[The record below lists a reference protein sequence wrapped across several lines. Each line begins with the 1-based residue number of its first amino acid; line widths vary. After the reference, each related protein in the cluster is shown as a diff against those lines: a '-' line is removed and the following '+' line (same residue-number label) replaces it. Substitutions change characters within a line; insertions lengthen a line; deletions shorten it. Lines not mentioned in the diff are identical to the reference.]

1 MKIGVLIKQVADVGS
16 VRIDSRTGEPNIGG
30 KPVMNIGDA
39 HALSEAIDLRE
50 ATGGEVIAVGLGP
63 KSARDALVEALATGA
78 DGALHIACE
87 ETDHLNS
94 LSTARTIAEAVRGE
108 GFDVLF
114 AGHKAADYG
123 TGQVG
128 IQIAEYLR
136 IHHLSNVT
144 VVIAEGESLHVTR
157 DADGFPEEIDAET
170 PILLALSPREDAPKR
185 HPSLRGMMQAKRKPV
200 REVEATIPLTNEL
213 AWSKPMAQRVS
224 ADRIL
229 LEGEPANEAAAKLA
243 AWLRAHRLVG

>member
-1 MKIGVLIKQVADVGS
+1 MKVGVFIKQVVDVGS
-16 VRIDSRTGEPNIGG
+16 VRIDGSTGEPNIGG

-50 ATGGEVIAVGLGP
+50 ATGGEVIAIGLGP
-63 KSARDALVEALATGA
+63 ESAREVLVEALATGA
-78 DGALHIACE
+78 DGALHITCE
-87 ETDHLNS
+87 ETDRSDS

-114 AGHKAADYG
+114 AGQKAADYG
-123 TGQVG
+123 TGQVA
-128 IQIAEYLR
+128 IQIAEHLR
-136 IHHLSNVT
+136 IRHLSNVT
-144 VVIAEGESLHVTR
+144 LVVADGESLHVTR
-157 DADGFPEEIDAET
+157 DADGFPEEIDPET
-170 PILLALSPREDAPKR
+170 PILLVLSPREDSPKR

-200 REVEATIPLTNEL
+200 REVEPAIFLTSAL

-229 LEGEPANEAAAKLA
+229 LEGEPANDAAAKLA
-243 AWLRAHRLVG
+243 AWLREHRLVG